1 MAPFLNSLWLEPR
14 RRFLCPAFLR
24 ICFTAVRPGGGHR
37 HPQDP
42 QGYMPAHT
50 LATVIKDSTAG
61 LNPNSDPSAAL
72 PAGPRGPT
80 SRIEYGA
87 GSAAPEKTTI
97 VLDSPYD
104 RHISHARDGA
114 GSEVSPH
121 RLTSLL
127 PSHGVRQTGPSAV
140 KVGVCYISRTRSWVK
155 PTIWLP
161 SPPMGLTIHI
171 GAQDHGEPRGIC

>member
-1 MAPFLNSLWLEPR
+1 MRPVHHTPIRAPR
-14 RRFLCPAFLR
+14 RP
-24 ICFTAVRPGGGHR
+24 P
-37 HPQDP
+37 
-42 QGYMPAHT
+42 
-50 LATVIKDSTAG
+50 
-61 LNPNSDPSAAL
+61 

-80 SRIEYGA
+80 LKIEYGA

-97 VLDSPYD
+97 VLDSPHD

-114 GSEVSPH
+114 GSEVSPR

-171 GAQDHGEPRGIC
+171 GAQLHGELRGVCQPFLSTYRTEVVQHWVSGYRSSVGRGLSLIHI